1 MAAQIQRH
9 HPVVFGKAFD
19 LRLPVE
25 AGGAQSVQQQQQ
37 GALPRAAQGK
47 TVGFHHLIAAHQF
60 IASRLIR

>member
-1 MAAQIQRH
+1 MATQIQRH
-9 HPVVFGKAFD
+9 HPVVLGKTFD

-25 AGGAQSVQQQQQ
+25 ARGTQPVQQQQQ